1 MTATTRLASTHAAD
15 WRDFAAC
22 VGTDTESFFDD
33 AVDTQKR
40 TQDVCRGCPVRVA
53 CVSDVTR
60 YEAGG
65 QMRWGV
71 AGGLT
76 PIQRRALRVEALLG
90 NRPNLKQ
97 AARLAGPGWAAVLSG
112 MQHLPPA
119 RVSRDLRQRGQLV
132 TAVTVRVA
140 LWWVGGKGSVVSPK
154 KPGDQRRLWEYVR
167 DESRPVVAQLRA
179 MDVGNRDVAA
189 YLGVSEDALA
199 RAVTGWNA
207 QDAQAVKAA

>member
-1 MTATTRLASTHAAD
+1 VFSD
-15 WRDFAAC
+15 SP
-22 VGTDTESFFDD
+22 G
-33 AVDTQKR
+33 TQKR
-40 TQDVCRGCPVRVA
+40 IQGICRGCPVRMT
-53 CVSDVTR
+53 CLSDALG
-60 YEAGG
+60 YE
-65 QMRWGV
+65 QTSYMRWGV
-71 AGGLT
+71 VGGLT
-76 PIQRRALRVEALLG
+76 TVQRRALRVEALLG